1 MKLRIKDLRED
12 HDFSQ
17 ETVARALHIPRA
29 TYCNYE
35 TGRRNI
41 PNELLC
47 DLADFYHVS
56 VDYLLGRIDN
66 PAPPKKRC
74 TR

>member
-12 HDFSQ
+12 RDFSQ
-17 ETVARALHIPRA
+17 ETVAQALHIPRT

-41 PNELLC
+41 PNDLLC
-47 DLADFYHVS
+47 DLADFHNVRL
-56 VDYLLGRIDN
+56 DYLLGRSDDAS
-66 PAPPKKRC
+66 PFRK
-74 TR
+74 